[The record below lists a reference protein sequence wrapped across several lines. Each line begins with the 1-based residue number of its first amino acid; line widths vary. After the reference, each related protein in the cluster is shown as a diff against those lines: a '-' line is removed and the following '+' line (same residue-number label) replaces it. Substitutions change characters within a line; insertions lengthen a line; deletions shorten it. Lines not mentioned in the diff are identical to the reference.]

1 MWGAGHFPLRIFSR
15 ILNNHPQRN
24 FSDEGDAINQNN
36 N

>member
-1 MWGAGHFPLRIFSR
+1 MHNVQKQQLTK
-15 ILNNHPQRN
+15 NHPQRN